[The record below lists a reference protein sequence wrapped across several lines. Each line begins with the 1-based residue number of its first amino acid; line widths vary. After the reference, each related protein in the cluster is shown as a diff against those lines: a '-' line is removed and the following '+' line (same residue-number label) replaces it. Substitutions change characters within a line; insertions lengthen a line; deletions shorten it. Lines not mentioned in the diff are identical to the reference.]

1 MACAWRA
8 HCVQGG
14 ANVRVVGYILYT
26 DAIARRL
33 VHSLA
38 IDRCARQVCRLAMDV
53 QLDSWVVL
61 KL

>member
-1 MACAWRA
+1 M
-8 HCVQGG
+8 
-14 ANVRVVGYILYT
+14 RVVGYILYT